1 MFVSTLKY
9 YWQTHKARLMG
20 VTKFV
25 RTDIGQGQGDLY
37 KMDID
42 WYWMNGPAM
51 LITYNGN
58 KIFCNYKR
66 TFDKKKSE

>member
-42 WYWMNGPAM
+42 WYWMNGPDSNANN
-51 LITYNGN
+51 L
-58 KIFCNYKR
+58 
-66 TFDKKKSE
+66 